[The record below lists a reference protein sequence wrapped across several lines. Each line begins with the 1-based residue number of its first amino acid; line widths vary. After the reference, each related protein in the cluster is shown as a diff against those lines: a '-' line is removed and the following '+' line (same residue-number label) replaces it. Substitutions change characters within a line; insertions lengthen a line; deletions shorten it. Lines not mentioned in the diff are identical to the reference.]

1 MKRFLTSSLIAS
13 AAFVGATIT
22 SQTIANAQENHV
34 AILIDGSSSYGIM
47 HDKGFAN
54 RIAND
59 LVDRLPSFKMRDRV
73 TLMPIGDYSYS
84 NPVKELQVSKKLP
97 MSRMPAMLSG
107 LVVSFPD
114 MIRKRGAPKS
124 TNILGALDKL
134 SRRMDCPN
142 SSGHVYVLSDGAET
156 GQKMALP
163 SEPLFKGCE
172 RFVVLGLGG
181 KTPAET
187 KELGAFWNRWCQKA
201 GFKSCDW
208 LS

>member
-13 AAFVGATIT
+13 ALLAGT
-22 SQTIANAQENHV
+22 SLTSANAQENHV
-34 AILIDGSSSYGIM
+34 ALLIDGSSSYGIM
-47 HDKGFAN
+47 HDPGFAN
-54 RIAND
+54 RIGND
-59 LVDRLPSFKMRDRV
+59 LVNRLPAFKMRDRV
-73 TLMPIGDYSYS
+73 TLAPIGDYIYS
-84 NPVKELQVSKKLP
+84 NPVKELQVSKKL
-97 MSRMPAMLSG
+97 SAARIPAMLKG

-134 SRRMDCPN
+134 SRRMDCSS
-142 SSGHVYVLSDGAET
+142 SSGHVFVLSDGAET
-156 GQKMALP
+156 GQKLVLP
-163 SEPLFKGCE
+163 SEPIFKGCD
-172 RFVVLGLGG
+172 RFVMLGLAG